1 MESTFDEGQDKR
13 RYYTQS
19 EVVNKLE
26 LSEQIITRM
35 CEQGK
40 FNGAKSIEG
49 KSRQWLIPKEN
60 FVTTN
65 EQDDIA
71 ENILQTIDIK
81 SKKAGDVD
89 EFDL

>member
-1 MESTFDEGQDKR
+1 MESTFDEGQDKK

-19 EVVNKLE
+19 EVAKKLG
-26 LSEQIITRM
+26 LSDETICRM

-40 FNGAKSIEG
+40 FKGAKRSDG
-49 KSRQWLIPKEN
+49 KGGYWLIPQEN
-60 FVTTN
+60 LVTTN

-71 ENILQTIDIK
+71 EKILQTIDIK
-81 SKKAGDVD
+81 NKKAGDVD